1 MKIKKLLPVL
11 LIFLTIGC
19 GFTPVYLSKNDYNF
33 SIEQIAFTGDKE
45 LNNFLKTKLRKFKKE
60 NISKKF
66 TINVVTIYE
75 KNILTK
81 DMTGKTTNYE
91 LVAKVEFTIN
101 PGNKK
106 FNFINKK
113 IMESEADKFE
123 EKKYEKVIK
132 QNFSTYFS
140 EQLITELINFQ

>member
-1 MKIKKLLPVL
+1 MKKIAIIGAGISGLLKANL
-11 LIFLTIGC
+11 
-19 GFTPVYLSKNDYNF
+19 
-33 SIEQIAFTGDKE
+33 
-45 LNNFLKTKLRKFKKE
+45 FKRNPNYE
-60 NISKKF
+60 I
-66 TINVVTIYE
+66 TIYE

-140 EQLITELINFQ
+140 EQLIPELINFQ